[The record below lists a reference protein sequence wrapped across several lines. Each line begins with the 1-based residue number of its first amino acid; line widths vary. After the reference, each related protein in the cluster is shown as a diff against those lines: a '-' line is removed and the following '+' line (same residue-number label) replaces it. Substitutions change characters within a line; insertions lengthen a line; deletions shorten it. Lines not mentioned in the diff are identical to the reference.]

1 MKTVQ
6 LIELTPEQLQNAIIE
21 GVKNQLD
28 DLKSHFQPKEPTE
41 FLTRKEV
48 ATLLKVDLSTIH
60 NWCKSGKL
68 LPYGIGNRVYFKR
81 ADLEQCIIPLGR

>member
-6 LIELTPEQLQNAIIE
+6 LIELTPEQLQNAIID
-21 GVKNQLD
+21 GVKIQLEE
-28 DLKSHFQPKEPTE
+28 LKSHFQPKEPTE

-68 LPYGIGNRVYFKR
+68 LPYGIGKRVYFKR
-81 ADLEQCIIPLGR
+81 ADLEQSIIPLER

>member
-1 MKTVQ
+1 MQTVQ
-6 LIELTPEQLQNAIIE
+6 FIQITPQQLQNAIID

-28 DLKSHFQPKEPTE
+28 ELKKEFQPKQPTE
-41 FLTRKEV
+41 YLTRQEV

-68 LPYGIGNRVYFKR
+68 LPYGIGKRVHFKR
-81 ADLEQCIIPLGR
+81 VDLEKSIIPLEK